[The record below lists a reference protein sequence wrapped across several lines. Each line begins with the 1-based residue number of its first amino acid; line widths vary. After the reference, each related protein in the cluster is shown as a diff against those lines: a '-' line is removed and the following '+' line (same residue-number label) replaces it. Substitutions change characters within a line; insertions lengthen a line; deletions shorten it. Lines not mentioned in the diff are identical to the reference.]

1 MADSIEL
8 PTTTD
13 LYEVDEHAW
22 IERQIAALRDGAFD
36 RLDRANLIEFLSS
49 MAARDRREL
58 ASRMTL
64 LMQHMIKYSVQPERA
79 SRSWT
84 LTVLEQQ
91 REIRRL
97 LVAIPTLRARA
108 DEVLREVFPDAQKA
122 ALVEIGGQISLPPL
136 SCFTLDK
143 ILSFDPEP
151 EAPPVKPSPPF
162 S

>member
-1 MADSIEL
+1 MVDSIEL

-13 LYEVDEHAW
+13 LYEADEHAW

-49 MAARDRREL
+49 MAAPDQREL
-58 ASRMTL
+58 AMT
-64 LMQHMIKYSVQPERA
+64 QHMIKYTVQPERA

-84 LTVLEQQ
+84 LAILEQQ
-91 REIRRL
+91 REVRRL
-97 LVAIPTLRARA
+97 LAAIPSLRARA

-122 ALVEIGGQISLPPL
+122 ALVEIGGQMSLPPL
-136 SCFTLDK
+136 SCFTLDEV
-143 ILSFDPEP
+143 LSFDPER
-151 EAPPVKPSPPF
+151 EAPPVKPSPPP

>member
-8 PTTTD
+8 PTKTN

-36 RLDRANLIEFLSS
+36 RLDRANLVEFLSS

-64 LMQHMIKYSVQPERA
+64 LMQHMIKYSVQPELA

-84 LTVLEQQ
+84 LTILEQQ
-91 REIRRL
+91 REVRL
-97 LVAIPTLRARA
+97 LAAIPSLRARA
-108 DEVLREVFPDAQKA
+108 DEVLQESFPTPKRRH
-122 ALVEIGGQISLPPL
+122 
-136 SCFTLDK
+136 
-143 ILSFDPEP
+143 
-151 EAPPVKPSPPF
+151 
-162 S
+162 

>member
-1 MADSIEL
+1 MADLIEL
-8 PTTTD
+8 PTTTN

-22 IERQIAALRDGAFD
+22 IERQIAALREGAFD

-84 LTVLEQQ
+84 LPSWSSSG
-91 REIRRL
+91 R
-97 LVAIPTLRARA
+97 
-108 DEVLREVFPDAQKA
+108 FA
-122 ALVEIGGQISLPPL
+122 AYLPRSQL
-136 SCFTLDK
+136 CV
-143 ILSFDPEP
+143 PEP
-151 EAPPVKPSPPF
+151 MRFCGKSFPTPKKRH
-162 S
+162 

>member
-1 MADSIEL
+1 MQGSSARS
-8 PTTTD
+8 P
-13 LYEVDEHAW
+13 
-22 IERQIAALRDGAFD
+22 RQPHRV
-36 RLDRANLIEFLSS
+36 LSS

-84 LTVLEQQ
+84 LTILEQQ

-108 DEVLREVFPDAQKA
+108 DEVLREVFPDAQKRH
-122 ALVEIGGQISLPPL
+122 
-136 SCFTLDK
+136 
-143 ILSFDPEP
+143 
-151 EAPPVKPSPPF
+151 
-162 S
+162 

>member
-8 PTTTD
+8 PTEID
-13 LYEVDEHAW
+13 LYEADEHAW

-36 RLDRANLIEFLSS
+36 RLDRGNLIEFLNS

-64 LMQHMIKYSVQPERA
+64 LMQHMIKYIVQPERA

-84 LTVLEQQ
+84 LTILEQQ
-91 REIRRL
+91 REVRRL
-97 LVAIPTLRARA
+97 LAAIPTLRARA

-122 ALVEIGGQISLPPL
+122 ALVEIGGQIPLPPL
-136 SCFTLDK
+136 SCFTLDE

-151 EAPPVKPSPPF
+151 EAPPVKPSPPP